1 MGKQILMFGDI
12 EIQKNKFYHKTP
24 IFLQHVDIE
33 KILVSNKISFGEKT
47 INTLLVPCKI
57 MIKLMLP
64 KTRAHVKGYEGQ
76 TKWTYFLI
84 EHDDLL
90 EKCNIIWDKIS
101 ANIKKE
107 FDSKLVYKK
116 NQNQSTRHR
125 YDVTDFH
132 DKETP
137 TVDSNLTC

>member
-1 MGKQILMFGDI
+1 
-12 EIQKNKFYHKTP
+12 
-24 IFLQHVDIE
+24 
-33 KILVSNKISFGEKT
+33 
-47 INTLLVPCKI
+47 

-116 NQNQSTRHR
+116 KSKPKHASPLWCYRFSWQRNS
-125 YDVTDFH
+125 YGGF
-132 DKETP
+132 
-137 TVDSNLTC
+137 

>member
-1 MGKQILMFGDI
+1 MVKQILMFGDI
-12 EIQKNKFYHKTP
+12 EIQKNKFYDKTP
-24 IFLQHVDIE
+24 LFSQDVDIE
-33 KILVSNKISFGEKT
+33 KILVSNKISIGEKT
-47 INTLLVPCKI
+47 INTLLVPCII

-116 NQNQSTRHR
+116 KKSKPKHTS
-125 YDVTDFH
+125 
-132 DKETP
+132 P
-137 TVDSNLTC
+137 L

>member
-47 INTLLVPCKI
+47 INTLLVPCII

-116 NQNQSTRHR
+116 KS
-125 YDVTDFH
+125 
-132 DKETP
+132 KP
-137 TVDSNLTC
+137 THTSPL